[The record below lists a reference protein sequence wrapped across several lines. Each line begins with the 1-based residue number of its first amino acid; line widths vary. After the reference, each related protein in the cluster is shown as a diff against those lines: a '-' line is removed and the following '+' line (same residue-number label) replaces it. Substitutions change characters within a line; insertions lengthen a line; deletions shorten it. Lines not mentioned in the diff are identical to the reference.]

1 MARTKEFDVDATIDR
16 AVDLFR
22 SKGHAATSVQDLVDH
37 LGINRGSIYDTFG
50 NKDNLYDLALQRYI
64 DQGQRFVDNT
74 LELDL
79 PLRDRLHLILT
90 TLIDSAQG
98 RGCLV
103 VNTACERNDQHHAA
117 RTATAAAFNITR
129 QQLRSAFHAAPA
141 DQRTSDVDPD
151 TAAETILV
159 LMQGLMVMATTSADH
174 TTLDPVITT
183 TLDQLT

>member
-74 LELDL
+74 LDLDL

-90 TLIDSAQG
+90 ALVDSAQG

-103 VNTACERNDQHHAA
+103 VNTACERNDQHPAA
-117 RTATAAAFNITR
+117 VTATAAAFEITR
-129 QQLRSAFHAAPA
+129 QQLQRAFRTAPA
-141 DQRTSDVDPD
+141 DQRASGVDPD

-159 LMQGLMVMATTSADH
+159 LMQGLMVMATTGVDH
-174 TTLDPVITT
+174 SILEPVIATTLDH
-183 TLDQLT
+183 LT

>member
-1 MARTKEFDVDATIDR
+1 MARTKEFDIDATIDR

-50 NKDNLYDLALQRYI
+50 NKDNLYNLALQRYI

-90 TLIDSAQG
+90 ALIDSAQG

-103 VNTACERNDQHHAA
+103 VNTACERNDQHPDT
-117 RTATAAAFNITR
+117 RTTTTAAFHITR
-129 QQLRSAFHAAPA
+129 QQLRRAFQAAQA
-141 DQRTSDVDPD
+141 DQRASDVDAD

-159 LMQGLMVMATTSADH
+159 LMQGLMVMATTGADH